1 MQVLKFQEKNN
12 RYVITVLTNG
22 DTHDLWNRFKGR
34 VIEDN
39 EDHRTAS
46 TYCEYESSSEGK
58 LYLLRYDESNTNN
71 ECLNVSENDAKDW
84 KDLPP
89 VMFETGGIYHF
100 HIKLSNVKGK
110 ARIIHP
116 LKDVTD
122 CFEYVDTGN
131 YTGLLT
137 GMINFL
143 NQLGSFVLRFE
154 YTDKDGRHHDESL
167 TMEVVSPKLDTKHD
181 LLEIKRLIE
190 QEYENY
196 VYQYLTLTYQN
207 QSIKRKDR
215 SEDDVWMS
223 IFQQIVEKYVK
234 AVRYIIEHS
243 NKRSVQRVYYQ
254 KPDRI
259 KRWGV
264 HELEKMHN
272 RGKDA
277 DKYYYRNQVSE
288 QTINTRENR
297 FVKHTLLK
305 IEERLTLVF
314 SDIKKKYKDS
324 ISAEYEQMIASYC
337 DTFRTL
343 RYCQFFRSVGKF
355 EGQMQESQVLQQ
367 RAGYRNVYVYWQVLK
382 SVVDLENG
390 STQIGV
396 RQIWKLYEVWC
407 YLVMKRLI
415 AKNLGIE
422 DVMNSPRIEIA
433 GSTLAE
439 CLEDDKKT
447 CRCRFYFDEQNENG
461 ELDKNSWADLI
472 YQCRY
477 KYSDSATEEHSLT
490 IEQIPDIVLNIHR
503 NGQETLTYLYDAKYR
518 VYDDKIKNT
527 DKATDEPVHDAI
539 NAMHRYRDAI
549 YYGSTPDKRIPY
561 HTINRPDSKEVIG
574 GYILFPGR
582 VGSEDRLED
591 KYYCKSIDSI
601 NIGAFPVMP
610 AKYDPNE
617 PLSNSNF
624 IMCSKLEEHLKKI
637 LLEERMIAHI
647 EHAVPQKGLIYTDD
661 PLLALQRKWSREK
674 VLVFIDTNPNH
685 WQKIDQISSV
695 AIGIEMDLHA
705 FEVVQKFTKAKYV
718 AVSNTGKGDKW
729 QKRLYK
735 ITGEPQ
741 LVYEIDKERCISTT
755 YTNPKPDIIH
765 IDHDG
770 KPIKN
775 KVTQSMYILFEL
787 ANPQTPLTTPQLSKR
802 KIEESKT
809 EGEDWRYPRVVKMSD
824 IIV

>member
-1 MQVLKFQEKNN
+1 MQVLKFHVKD
-12 RYVITVLTNG
+12 RYVITVKTSG

-39 EDHRTAS
+39 DNQRTAS
-46 TYCEYESSSEGK
+46 TYCEYEASSEGR
-58 LYLLRYDESNTNN
+58 LYLLRYDQSNPNN
-71 ECLNVSENDAKDW
+71 ECLSVTDVDAKDW
-84 KDLPP
+84 KGLPP
-89 VMFETGGIYHF
+89 VMFETGGMYHF
-100 HIKLSNVKGK
+100 HIKLNNIKGK
-110 ARIIHP
+110 ARVIHP

-131 YTGLLT
+131 HTGLLT
-137 GMINFL
+137 GVVNFL
-143 NQLGSFVLRFE
+143 NQPGTFVLRFE
-154 YTDKDGRHHDESL
+154 YTDREGRHHGESL

-207 QSIKRKDR
+207 QSIQRKDR

-243 NKRSVQRVYYQ
+243 NKRSVQKVYYQ

-264 HELEKMHN
+264 HELEIMYN

-305 IEERLTLVF
+305 IEERLTHVF
-314 SDIKKKYKDS
+314 ADIKKKYKDS
-324 ISAEYEQMIASYC
+324 ISAEYEQMINSYC

-343 RYCQFFRSVGKF
+343 RHSQFFRAIGPF

-382 SVVDLENG
+382 SVVELENG

-415 AKNLGIE
+415 AKVLGIE
-422 DVMNSPRIEIA
+422 DVMTSPRIEIT

-447 CRCRFYFDEQNENG
+447 CRCRLFFDHGDENG
-461 ELDKNSWADLI
+461 EIDKSSWAELI

-477 KYSDSATEEHSLT
+477 EYSDSATEEHSLT

-518 VYDDKIKNT
+518 VYDDKIKNAE
-527 DKATDEPVHDAI
+527 KATDEPVHDAI

-549 YYGSTPDKRIPY
+549 YYGTTPDNRVPD
-561 HTINRPDSKEVIG
+561 HTVNRPDSKEVIG

-582 VGSEDRLED
+582 VGSDERLED
-591 KYYCKSIDSI
+591 KYYIKSIESI

-610 AKYDPNE
+610 SKFNPAKPISENT
-617 PLSNSNF
+617 F
-624 IMCSKLEEHLKKI
+624 IMCPKLEEHLQKI
-637 LLEERMIAHI
+637 LTEERMIVHI
-647 EHAVPQKGLIYTDD
+647 ENAVPQKGLVYSDD
-661 PLLALQRKWSREK
+661 PMAALKKKWTREK
-674 VLVFIDTNPNH
+674 VLVFVDTNKYH
-685 WQKIDQISSV
+685 WEKVDSISSLAV
-695 AIGIEMDLHA
+695 GVEMDLHA
-705 FEVVQKFTKAKYV
+705 FEVVQRFSKAKYV
-718 AVSNTGKGDKW
+718 LLTNTGHDEKW
-729 QKRLYK
+729 LKRLYK
-735 ITGEPQ
+735 IKGEPK
-741 LVYEIDKERCISTT
+741 LVYEIDKESCLSIT
-755 YTNPKPDIIH
+755 YTNPNPEVVCLTT
-765 IDHDG
+765 DG
-770 KPIKN
+770 KQIK
-775 KVTQSMYILFEL
+775 KKIEQSMYIQFEIDY
-787 ANPQTPLTTPQLSKR
+787 AMSEPSVNQKRIEDSKV
-802 KIEESKT
+802 
-809 EGEDWRYPRVVKMSD
+809 EGEDWRRPRIVKMID
-824 IIV
+824 VIEL